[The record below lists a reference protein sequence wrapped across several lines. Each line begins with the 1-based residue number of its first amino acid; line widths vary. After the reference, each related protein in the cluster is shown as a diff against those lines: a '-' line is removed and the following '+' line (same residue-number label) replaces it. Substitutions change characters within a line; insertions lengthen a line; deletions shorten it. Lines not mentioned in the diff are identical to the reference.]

1 MAYTVIARRWR
12 PKKFEE
18 VVGQSH
24 ITTTIKN
31 SIKSNRIAH
40 AYLFTGPRGVG
51 KTSLARIFAKALNC
65 KDGPKEEPCGI
76 CNNCIAIDNNSFVD
90 IIEIDA
96 ASARKIEDIRE
107 LTEHV
112 KYLPMKGKYKVYIL
126 DEAHMLTTEAR
137 NAFLKTLEE
146 PPGHNI
152 FILAT
157 TEAHKIPYT
166 IMSRCQRFDFRR
178 ISEKDITEQLKR
190 ICDAEGIGYEITAF
204 EHIAIEAD
212 GSLRDAESL
221 LDQIISYC
229 GNYIAEKDVVNIIGI
244 IEKDI
249 IYRIVDSI
257 FKNDLKKGFEVL
269 EAVIDEGYD
278 VTQIYNGIVSFF
290 RNLMLVKACGEIPSF
305 VSIGELERE
314 RYIELTSQIGYHEI
328 QEALNSLFTS
338 SDFLKGPFARLSL
351 EILFINLFNKI
362 NRTQEKEQKREYNS
376 TAKNDVFQSQQKE
389 GVDRKGFFE
398 NDWMSSKDLKGFIK
412 YVKEKKPFI
421 GAIFENLNAEL
432 EEDKIIVFLDGN
444 YTFIKDDKNLKD
456 EIKRHAADFFKKEVN
471 VMFKE
476 PDGKKKEDINEYVRE
491 AELIFSS

>member
-1 MAYTVIARRWR
+1 MAYKVIARRWR
-12 PKKFEE
+12 PKKFED

-65 KDGPKEEPCGI
+65 KDGPKEEPCGV
-76 CNNCIAIDNNSFVD
+76 CDNCISIDNNSFVD

-107 LTEHV
+107 LTENV

-178 ISEKDITEQLKR
+178 ISEKDIIEQLKR
-190 ICDAEGIGYEITAF
+190 ICDAEGIGYETTAF

-229 GNYIAEKDVVNIIGI
+229 GNYITEKDVVNIIGI
-244 IEKDI
+244 IEKDV

-269 EAVIDEGYD
+269 ESIIDEGYD
-278 VTQIYNGIVSFF
+278 VTQVYNSIISFF

-305 VSIGELERE
+305 VSIGDKERE
-314 RYIELTSQIGYHEI
+314 RYIEMAGLIDYNQI
-328 QEALNSLFTS
+328 QEALNSLFTAN
-338 SDFLKGPFARLSL
+338 DLLKGPFARLSL

-362 NRTQEKEQKREYNS
+362 NRTNEKEQKREYIS
-376 TAKNDVFQSQQKE
+376 VKQDAFEPEQKGIE
-389 GVDRKGFFE
+389 EKKGFFE
-398 NDWMSSKDLKGFIK
+398 NDWISLKDLKGFIS
-412 YVKEKKPFI
+412 YIKEKKPFL
-421 GAIFENLNAEL
+421 GSMFENLNVEL
-432 EEDKIIVFLDGN
+432 EEDTIVVFLDGN
-444 YTFIKDDKNLKD
+444 YTFIKDDKNKKD
-456 EIKRHAADFFKKEVN
+456 EIKKHATDFFEREMHVIFKETEGKKE
-471 VMFKE
+471 
-476 PDGKKKEDINEYVRE
+476 EDIDDYVRE
-491 AELIFSS
+491 AELIFNS

>member
-12 PKKFEE
+12 PKKFED

-31 SIKSNRIAH
+31 SIKTNRIAH

-76 CNNCIAIDNNSFVD
+76 CENCIAIDNNSFVD

-107 LTEHV
+107 LTETV
-112 KYLPMKGKYKVYIL
+112 RYLPMKGKYKVYIL

-178 ISEKDITEQLKR
+178 ISEKDIIAQLQK
-190 ICDAEGIGYEITAF
+190 ICDREGVGYEDGAF

-221 LDQIISYC
+221 LDQIISFC
-229 GNYIAEKDVVNIIGI
+229 GGYINERDVKNVIGI
-244 IEKDI
+244 IEKD
-249 IYRIVDSI
+249 VI
-257 FKNDLKKGFEVL
+257 FKIVECIFANEMKKGFEVL
-269 EAVIDEGYD
+269 ESVIDEGYD
-278 VTQIYNGIVSFF
+278 IGQIYNGIISFF
-290 RNLMLVKACGEIPSF
+290 RNLMLIKACGEIPSF
-305 VSIGELERE
+305 ISISEQDKERFLK
-314 RYIELTSQIGYHEI
+314 LTDAIDYFQIYEI
-328 QEALNSLFTS
+328 LNHLFATS
-338 SDFLKGPFARLSL
+338 DTLKGPFARLSL
-351 EILFINLFNKI
+351 EIMFINLFNMI
-362 NRTQEKEQKREYNS
+362 NKLQKDENRIERKETFSEPLKLEQKETGTTQIY
-376 TAKNDVFQSQQKE
+376 
-389 GVDRKGFFE
+389 E
-398 NDWMSSKDLKGFIK
+398 NETDIGGDLKSFKRFIK
-412 YVKEKKPFI
+412 ERKPFV
-421 GAIFENLNAEL
+421 GSIFEHLEVKL
-432 EEDKIIVFLDGN
+432 EEDKITIMLDGDYN
-444 YTFIKDDKNLKD
+444 FIKDDKN
-456 EIKRHAADFFKKEVN
+456 IKEDIKKLADDFFKRDIKLIFLESQ
-471 VMFKE
+471 
-476 PDGKKKEDINEYVRE
+476 GKKREDISDYVRE
-491 AELIFSS
+491 AEMIFNS

>member
-12 PKKFEE
+12 PKRFQD
-18 VVGQSH
+18 VVGQTH

-65 KDGPKEEPCGI
+65 KDGPREEPCGV
-76 CNNCIAIDNNSFVD
+76 CENCKSIDNNSFVD

-107 LTEHV
+107 LTETV
-112 KYLPMKGKYKVYIL
+112 KYMPMKGKYKVYIL

-157 TEAHKIPYT
+157 TEVHKIPYT

-178 ISEKDITEQLKR
+178 ISEKDIVEQLKR
-190 ICDAEGIGYEITAF
+190 ICDAEGIGYEVIAL
-204 EHIAIEAD
+204 EHIANEAD

-229 GNYIAEKDVVNIIGI
+229 GDFIHERDVIGIIGI
-244 IEKDI
+244 IEKDV
-249 IYRIVDSI
+249 IYRIVESI
-257 FKNDLKKGFEVL
+257 FKNNLKKGFEIL

-278 VTQIYNGIVSFF
+278 ITQIYNGIVSFF

-305 VSIGELERE
+305 VSIGENERTRFLDLAGLIDYVKLQE
-314 RYIELTSQIGYHEI
+314 ILNELFK
-328 QEALNSLFTS
+328 A
-338 SDFLKGPFARLSL
+338 SDTLKGSFVRLSL

-362 NRTQEKEQKREYNS
+362 NRLEGKETIEKDTYSTHEIFEFQERIESDKDSFYDERLKNKE
-376 TAKNDVFQSQQKE
+376 
-389 GVDRKGFFE
+389 
-398 NDWMSSKDLKGFIK
+398 DLKEFIR
-412 YVKEKKPFI
+412 YTKEKKPFI
-421 GAIFENLNAEL
+421 GAMFENLEL
-432 EEDKIIVFLDGN
+432 TMEEDSIKIFLDGN
-444 YTFIKDDKNLKD
+444 YTFIKEDKNIKD
-456 EIKRHAADFFKKEVN
+456 DIKKLTDDFFKRDIAIK
-471 VMFKE
+471 FFE
-476 PDGKKKEDINEYVRE
+476 PQGEKREDIYDYVKE
-491 AELIFSS
+491 AESIFSS